1 MAQAREHSAVTLLR
15 QHAPSRRCFIPPIP
29 ELSDAAQWLGEAAD
43 CVVAGCLPE
52 ARQLVAKADLPLIAA
67 YTAFVTGAVNPLV
80 HWQVSMPIG
89 MKEVPRSAQ
98 RMPPAGRERAI
109 YARDGWRCRYCGVRI
124 IERAARTRLHR
135 LIPEVARWG
144 TRNADKH
151 SALAALSASLDHVVP
166 HSRGGSNEESNLVT
180 ACNACQFGRG
190 QWTLEEVG
198 FIDPREFKPALDA
211 WDGLTRLGV

>member
-1 MAQAREHSAVTLLR
+1 MLTLDLPVEPYWLDLPRGVRVEIRPVTTAVMAAAQAGSARRLGALR
-15 QHAPSRRCFIPPIP
+15 
-29 ELSDAAQWLGEAAD
+29 AASEAL
-43 CVVAGCLPE
+43 AGSPVLP
-52 ARQLVAKADLPLIAA
+52 
-67 YTAFVTGAVNPLV
+67 
-80 HWQVSMPIG
+80 
-89 MKEVPRSAQ
+89 
-98 RMPPAGRERAI
+98 RERTGI
-109 YARDGWRCRYCGVRI
+109 FVGMEPD
-124 IERAARTRLHR
+124 
-135 LIPEVARWG
+135 PEVARWG